1 MEKTDSPTMAMTMN
15 ITMTMV
21 TMVKIK
27 MKMKNIVMMMMMMM
41 MMMFQEMITGSRS
54 LEGTLSQELMKQEAS
69 QSKELFNHME
79 ILTIDPFFRPFLP
92 SFR

>member
-1 MEKTDSPTMAMTMN
+1 MAMTMN
-15 ITMTMV
+15 LTMTMVTMV

-41 MMMFQEMITGSRS
+41 MITGSRS

-79 ILTIDPFFRPFLP
+79 TLTIDPFFRPFLP
-92 SFR
+92 SFL